1 MIGSFGRALAK
12 RAVLCSL
19 GVLLIAGCS
28 QTFRQIAIPLPTQTG
43 DPAPLNRALFSATAG
58 ATPTSP
64 AGTVTMVDVPGDTNV
79 GVETVGID
87 PVMIGLTF
95 GGGRAVTPNSVDNSA
110 SSFQTGVTFGT
121 VSTTTL
127 PAGSGATF
135 VESRQNGKFYIALT
149 ALNSLGVVDF
159 TLSVIKQVP
168 LTNCTGPQA
177 ISQVPG
183 GGNIYVGCANGQV
196 VVVTPS
202 DNVVVDNFSVGGNIT
217 WLDTSFDGKYTFVG
231 SGSSVTVICSTTDVT
246 VCNPGDAQ
254 LQTIPVGG
262 TVHFLKYD
270 THSAR
275 VYVAGAGFV
284 SVIDASGVQP
294 VATTNFTVK
303 NITGLSGNTWVTAL
317 PDGTRYYVSESTG
330 HTVKAFDALNL
341 SNTTPLATIDLSL
354 VDANTTPIV
363 IDSDKNSTKVYTAN
377 TGSNDFTIIKT
388 LDNTEVL
395 PAMNAGVPARLT
407 PPALPGCVPVG
418 TPGCRQTPTWVTV
431 LP

>member
-121 VSTTTL
+121 VSTTSL
-127 PAGSGATF
+127 PASAGATF
-135 VESRQNGKFYIALT
+135 VHSRQNGKFYIAMSPGGVAT
-149 ALNSLGVVDF
+149 LGVVDF
-159 TLSVIKQVP
+159 SLSLVKQVP

-183 GGNIYVGCANGQV
+183 GGNIYVGCANGEV

-202 DNVVVDNFSVGGNIT
+202 DNVVVDFFSVGGNIT
-217 WLDTSFDGKYTFVG
+217 WMDTSFDRSEERRVGK
-231 SGSSVTVICSTTDVT
+231 
-246 VCNPGDAQ
+246 
-254 LQTIPVGG
+254 
-262 TVHFLKYD
+262 
-270 THSAR
+270 
-275 VYVAGAGFV
+275 
-284 SVIDASGVQP
+284 
-294 VATTNFTVK
+294 
-303 NITGLSGNTWVTAL
+303 
-317 PDGTRYYVSESTG
+317 E
-330 HTVKAFDALNL
+330 
-341 SNTTPLATIDLSL
+341 
-354 VDANTTPIV
+354 
-363 IDSDKNSTKVYTAN
+363 
-377 TGSNDFTIIKT
+377 
-388 LDNTEVL
+388 
-395 PAMNAGVPARLT
+395 
-407 PPALPGCVPVG
+407 
-418 TPGCRQTPTWVTV
+418 CRSRWSPYH
-431 LP
+431 